1 MNRQITN
8 KQVFWRLVGIFGGTF
23 GAAVLIVVLM
33 LGASSIQDQKLQRMQ
48 NYNNTRKLQE
58 QNQNSNVTTYSS
70 SSSSYEV
77 EK

>member
-8 KQVFWRLVGIFGGTF
+8 KRAFWRLVGIFGGTF

-58 QNQNSNVTTYSS
+58 QNQNSYVTTYSS
-70 SSSSYEV
+70 SSYSYEV

>member
-8 KQVFWRLVGIFGGTF
+8 KQAFWRLVGIFGGTF

-33 LGASSIQDQKLQRMQ
+33 LGASSIQYQKLQRMQ

-58 QNQNSNVTTYSS
+58 QNQNSYVTTYSS
-70 SSSSYEV
+70 SSYSYEV

>member
-8 KQVFWRLVGIFGGTF
+8 KQAFWRLVGIFGGTF

-58 QNQNSNVTTYSS
+58 QNQNSYVTTYSS
-70 SSSSYEV
+70 SSYSYEV